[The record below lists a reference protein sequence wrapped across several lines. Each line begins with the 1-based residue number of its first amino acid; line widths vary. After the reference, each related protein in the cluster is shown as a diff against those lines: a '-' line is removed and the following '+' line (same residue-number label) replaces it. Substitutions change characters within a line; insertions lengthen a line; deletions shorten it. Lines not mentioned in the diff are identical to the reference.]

1 MIDFASTIC
10 CVKHF
15 SERLLHARQHR
26 GLSQAGLARLCGL
39 SQSAISNYENGTRR
53 DAREILELARALNVS
68 ALWLRKGT
76 GKMEFMDDGYTLSE
90 PQEGP
95 PIVSWPFRLF
105 SVDEVIA
112 LADGER
118 DLLDRTIRHLLD
130 GMRKR

>member
-1 MIDFASTIC
+1 M
-10 CVKHF
+10 KHF
-15 SERLLHARQHR
+15 SERLLYARQQR
-26 GLSQAGLARLCGL
+26 GLSQADLARLCGL

-76 GKMEFMDDGYTLSE
+76 GKMEFMDEGYTLSE
-90 PQEGP
+90 PQEGL

-105 SVDEVIA
+105 SVDEVVA
-112 LADGER
+112 LANSER

-130 GMRKR
+130 GMKKH

>member
-1 MIDFASTIC
+1 MIDFTSTIC

-76 GKMEFMDDGYTLSE
+76 GKMEFMDVGYTLSE

-95 PIVSWPFRLF
+95 PVVSWPFRLF
-105 SVDEVIA
+105 SVDEVVA
-112 LADGER
+112 LTNGER

-130 GMRKR
+130 GMKKR

>member
-1 MIDFASTIC
+1 M
-10 CVKHF
+10 KHF

-105 SVDEVIA
+105 SVDEVVA

>member
-95 PIVSWPFRLF
+95 PVVSWPFRLF
-105 SVDEVIA
+105 SVDEVVA
-112 LADGER
+112 LTNGER

-130 GMRKR
+130 GMKKR

>member
-1 MIDFASTIC
+1 MIDFTSTIC

-15 SERLLHARQHR
+15 SERLLHARQQR
-26 GLSQAGLARLCGL
+26 GLSQADLARLCGL

-76 GKMEFMDDGYTLSE
+76 GKMEFMDEGYTLSE
-90 PQEGP
+90 PQEGL

-105 SVDEVIA
+105 SVDEVVA
-112 LADGER
+112 LANSER

-130 GMRKR
+130 GMKKR

>member
-1 MIDFASTIC
+1 M
-10 CVKHF
+10 
-15 SERLLHARQHR
+15 
-26 GLSQAGLARLCGL
+26 ARLCGL

-105 SVDEVIA
+105 SVDEVVA

>member
-1 MIDFASTIC
+1 M
-10 CVKHF
+10 KHF

-95 PIVSWPFRLF
+95 PVVSWPFRLF
-105 SVDEVIA
+105 SVDEVVA
-112 LADGER
+112 LTNGER

-130 GMRKR
+130 GMKKR